1 MVFQCDIDHNW
12 LPPWRELYDRPPYI
26 GTLAEAKKRVEAN
39 IVTLFL
45 LFRLA
50 LLVEPLE
57 RKTERKNYYSHRFM
71 KITANYLKFIATI
84 FLS

>member
-1 MVFQCDIDHNW
+1 MTVRLTSEHWQ
-12 LPPWRELYDRPPYI
+12 
-26 GTLAEAKKRVEAN
+26 KRRNGLKTN